1 MAHGALLHEADDAVA
16 VVVNDV
22 AKGDSVRLVTLSGE
36 EKGSVQATEDIPL
49 GHKIAV
55 RDVAEG
61 EDVIKYGRAI
71 GAASKKISTGDHVH
85 TQNVKSKRWA

>member
-1 MAHGALLHEADDAVA
+1 MAHGALLHEPEDAVA

-22 AKGDSVRLVTLSGE
+22 SAGDSVRLVTLEGV
-36 EKGSVQATEDIPL
+36 EKGSVTATGDIPL

-55 RDVAEG
+55 SDVAEG
-61 EDVIKYGRAI
+61 KDVIKYGRAI
-71 GAASKKISTGDHVH
+71 GRASKKISVGDHVH

>member
-1 MAHGALLHEADDAVA
+1 MAHGALLHELEDAVA

-22 AKGDSVRLVTLSGE
+22 SAGDSVRLVTLEGV
-36 EKGSVQATEDIPL
+36 EKGSVTASEDIPL

-55 RDVAEG
+55 SDVAEG

-71 GAASKKISTGDHVH
+71 GRASKKISVGDHVH